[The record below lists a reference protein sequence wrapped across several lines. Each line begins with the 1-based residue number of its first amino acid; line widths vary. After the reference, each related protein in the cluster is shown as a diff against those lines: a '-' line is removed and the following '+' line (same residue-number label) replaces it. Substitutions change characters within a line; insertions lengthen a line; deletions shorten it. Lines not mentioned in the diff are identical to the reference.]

1 MLVPVTVNKCY
12 NRRAQRLNAAA
23 GQQCPWLFWH
33 GRICM
38 HSVTFCAG
46 QPCMQWVQ
54 GRPARSRSLNDI
66 CSRLLWIFRSWTR
79 RWYKRGKKTSEWSL
93 WRSLS
98 SAPNCCP
105 TSPSSSSI
113 HPSSSSSPIF
123 SIPSDDLFMIEL
135 STRRLWWPVQRLAV
149 PGTLPKYWLPTRW
162 IYGRGLEVFYQQHSQ
177 HSLLGM

>member
-1 MLVPVTVNKCY
+1 MALLAWTDLYAFGHFRC
-12 NRRAQRLNAAA
+12 RAALHAM
-23 GQQCPWLFWH
+23 GTGPSC
-33 GRICM
+33 
-38 HSVTFCAG
+38 T
-46 QPCMQWVQ
+46 QPY
-54 GRPARSRSLNDI
+54 SLNDI